1 MILATSASRILASY
15 MRVSGIWSH
24 TNPSKTAFGL
34 YLVLVLYTLY
44 TSTVF
49 VLLAAQPRQGTGRS
63 KFIERA
69 QFILGYPNLE

>member
-1 MILATSASRILASY
+1 
-15 MRVSGIWSH
+15 MRLESWIFTYEFRNLITH
-24 TNPSKTAFGL
+24 QSKQNRVCTAVL